1 MTIPLLDFHVH
12 DAADR
17 PGVLAVRNRFP
28 GMPLP
33 SDGPFTVGLHPWHV
47 DVARLDTDLA
57 AITQEIRHPSCL
69 AVGECGLDPL
79 CETPRA
85 DQERAFAAQVVLAT
99 AANRPMVIHCVR
111 AWPEVIAARTEGRPD
126 RPWIVHGF
134 RGKADLARDLVRH
147 GFMLSFGPA
156 LLAAPTLRDALAAIP
171 PDRFFL
177 ETDDAPAD
185 LPALYAEAAA
195 VHRLSSEALAQQ
207 LLANLAT
214 LAQPRAKEDR

>member
-1 MTIPLLDFHVH
+1 MAIPLLDFHVH

-28 GMPLP
+28 GMPP
-33 SDGPFTVGLHPWHV
+33 PPDGPFSAGLHPWHV
-47 DVARLDTDLA
+47 DIGRLDADLA
-57 AITQEIRHPSCL
+57 AIAADIRHPRCF
-69 AVGECGLDPL
+69 AVGECGLDHR

-85 DQERAFAAQVVLAT
+85 NQERAFAAQVALA
-99 AANRPMVIHCVR
+99 AAAGLPMVIHCVR
-111 AWPEVIAARTEGRPD
+111 AWPEVIAARTECRPS
-126 RPWIVHGF
+126 RPWVIHGF

-171 PDRFFL
+171 PDHLFL

-185 LPALYAEAAA
+185 LPALYAAAA
-195 VHRLSSEALAQQ
+195 AIHRLSPEDFTRQV
-207 LLANLAT
+207 LANFAT
-214 LAQPRAKEDR
+214 LSPSLQPL